1 MIYTFKNR
9 EEAGSL
15 LVDEI
20 LTKYNGNL
28 ENPVVVAIPRGGV
41 VVAEPI
47 AETLKAPLEII
58 IPRKLGAP
66 FNEEFA
72 IGAITEDGDILLNED
87 LTKGDMERL
96 GITDEYIYQKA
107 REELKKIEERKRKFI
122 GNRERANLTGR
133 DVIIVDDGVAT
144 GLTMKAAILSIRKE
158 APNSIILAVPVIP
171 FDRVDEFQNLVD
183 DLIALQTP
191 KNFYAVGQF
200 YEDFHQI
207 SDEEVIQILKNLEKD
222 KAKE

>member
-1 MIYTFKNR
+1 MIYKDRT
-9 EEAGSL
+9 EAGSL

-20 LTKYNGNL
+20 LTKYYGSL
-28 ENPVVVAIPRGGV
+28 ENPVVLAIPQGGV

-58 IPRKLGAP
+58 IPRKIGAP

-87 LTKGDMERL
+87 LTQNDMDRL
-96 GITDEYIYQKA
+96 GITDEYIYKEA
-107 REELKKIEERKRKFI
+107 KEELKKIEERKKKFI
-122 GNRERANLTGR
+122 GDRQRIPLNDKN
-133 DVIIVDDGVAT
+133 VIIVDDGVAT
-144 GLTMKAAILSIRKE
+144 GLTMKAAILSVRKE

-207 SDEEVIQILKNLEKD
+207 SDEEVIQILKKF
-222 KAKE
+222 KEGKINK

>member
-1 MIYTFKNR
+1 MIYKDRT
-9 EEAGSL
+9 EAGSL

-20 LTKYNGNL
+20 LTKYYGSL
-28 ENPVVVAIPRGGV
+28 ENPVVLAIPRGGV

-58 IPRKLGAP
+58 IPRKIGAP

-87 LTKGDMERL
+87 LTQNDMDRL
-96 GITDEYIYQKA
+96 GITDEYIYKEA
-107 REELKKIEERKRKFI
+107 KEELKKIEERKKKFI
-122 GNRERANLTGR
+122 GDRQRIPLNDKN
-133 DVIIVDDGVAT
+133 VIIVDDGVAT
-144 GLTMKAAILSIRKE
+144 GLTMKAAILSVRKE

-207 SDEEVIQILKNLEKD
+207 SDEEVIQILKKF
-222 KAKE
+222 KEGKINK